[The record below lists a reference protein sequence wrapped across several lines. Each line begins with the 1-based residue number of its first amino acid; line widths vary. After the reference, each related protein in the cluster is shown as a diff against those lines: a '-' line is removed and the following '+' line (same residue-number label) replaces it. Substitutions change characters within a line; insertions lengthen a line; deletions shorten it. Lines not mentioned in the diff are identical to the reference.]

1 MSTHYELNWELHMT
15 LEGIG
20 SNRNGVEMISLY
32 FWRIVKYE
40 LSDECYTIILD
51 FISSDAV
58 EHLMITDP
66 FCSLEKWQEVANIC
80 LQNGFDQLSND
91 IMSVLR
97 SQAGVTEISEE
108 DDTVNLMQHVFW

>member
-1 MSTHYELNWELHMT
+1 M
-15 LEGIG
+15 
-20 SNRNGVEMISLY
+20 
-32 FWRIVKYE
+32 
-40 LSDECYTIILD
+40 D

-58 EHLMITDP
+58 EHLLISDP

>member
-1 MSTHYELNWELHMT
+1 M
-15 LEGIG
+15 
-20 SNRNGVEMISLY
+20 
-32 FWRIVKYE
+32 
-40 LSDECYTIILD
+40 D

-58 EHLMITDP
+58 EHLMINDP
-66 FCSLEKWQEVANIC
+66 FCSLEKWQEVANVC